1 MAMEQTAYLQH
12 EAVPQRP
19 ALQAAIDALG
29 FDLKI
34 DDSYAPFK
42 SSGFLPCMVQG
53 KLSGFEI
60 YFDKAA
66 DQLAIYPHVA
76 SAVGSRDAA
85 IGFRWGGRF
94 EELACVLMVSAALAK
109 SFGAVVHYQD
119 DDILYS
125 TDQLMEELK
134 SALKLIR

>member
-12 EAVPQRP
+12 DAVPQRA
-19 ALQAAIDALG
+19 ALQVAVDALG

-34 DDSYAPFK
+34 DDSYVAFE
-42 SSGFLPCMVQG
+42 SSGFLPCMLKG

-66 DQLAIYPHVA
+66 DRLAIHPHLA
-76 SAVGSRDAA
+76 SAIGSRDVAV
-85 IGFRWGGRF
+85 GFRWSGRF
-94 EELACVLMVSAALAK
+94 EELACVLIASAALAET
-109 SFGAVVHYQD
+109 SGAVVHYHE